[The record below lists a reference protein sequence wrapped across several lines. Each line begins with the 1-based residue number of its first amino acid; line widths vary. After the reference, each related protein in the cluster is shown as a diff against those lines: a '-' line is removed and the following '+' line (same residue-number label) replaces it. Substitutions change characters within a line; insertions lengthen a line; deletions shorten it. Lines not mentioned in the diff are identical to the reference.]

1 MSKKLLD
8 VDPYT
13 GLITTTDF
21 QDGKNFVG
29 YEQDVSKHLDH
40 AARLRNDP
48 DYWRRGVKESFAH
61 AAFVPDYV
69 ILDMR
74 ERFGVNFYDKD
85 QRKRVLQLLESEYPK
100 CKTTDKKLA

>member
-8 VDPYT
+8 ADPYT

-48 DYWRRGVKESFAH
+48 SYWQRGVK
-61 AAFVPDYV
+61 
-69 ILDMR
+69 
-74 ERFGVNFYDKD
+74 
-85 QRKRVLQLLESEYPK
+85 
-100 CKTTDKKLA
+100 